1 MSHPQR
7 CWARSAASSFPG
19 PACLGPTRPSLPAG
33 APSGLGEDVT
43 LRARSAPRASP
54 RPPGTPAPA
63 GAVPPS
69 ASHRRCHSAR
79 PHPPGTRALRA
90 SITRLEQETK
100 VGIRKPGLSRAG
112 HVARVPRP
120 RVPRGPPATQ
130 GTSVTGDS
138 ALSQLPPSPRARQRH
153 PHRWGPRPQA
163 PGRVR
168 QEPRQT
174 SLGPGARTAHRCI
187 QSPLTQERNSQ
198 PPPPAEPHLA

>member
-1 MSHPQR
+1 M
-7 CWARSAASSFPG
+7 
-19 PACLGPTRPSLPAG
+19 
-33 APSGLGEDVT
+33 T
-43 LRARSAPRASP
+43 LRARWAPRASP

-63 GAVPPS
+63 EAVPPS

-130 GTSVTGDS
+130 GTLSPGT
-138 ALSQLPPSPRARQRH
+138 ALCHSFLRH
-153 PHRWGPRPQA
+153 PEHGRGTRIAGDPARRPQA
-163 PGRVR
+163 ASGKNHVRPASARGPGPHTAKSSPVNPGEGQPASSPSRASF
-168 QEPRQT
+168 
-174 SLGPGARTAHRCI
+174 SLGREPNN
-187 QSPLTQERNSQ
+187 NSNCNSNSGDNY
-198 PPPPAEPHLA
+198 H

>member
-1 MSHPQR
+1 M
-7 CWARSAASSFPG
+7 
-19 PACLGPTRPSLPAG
+19 
-33 APSGLGEDVT
+33 T
-43 LRARSAPRASP
+43 LRARLAPRASP

-63 GAVPPS
+63 EAVPPS
-69 ASHRRCHSAR
+69 ASHRRCRSAR

-112 HVARVPRP
+112 HVACVPRP

-163 PGRVR
+163 PGRVG

-174 SLGPGARTAHRCI
+174 SLGPGGQDRTPLRPVPVNPGEGQPAS
-187 QSPLTQERNSQ
+187 SPSRASFSLGREPNNNSNCNSNSGDNY
-198 PPPPAEPHLA
+198 H